1 MGRRGPPPQ
10 PTSLRILRGNP
21 GHRPLNESE
30 PQPPAD
36 AIEPPSYLQGVSL
49 EKWHDVVKKLEDM
62 SLMTNADVDTIARYC
77 VMYERYQKYL
87 DQVRRGLD
95 VLVMREESGRV
106 RYMQITPAA
115 TMLSK
120 LDEQMLRVERE
131 FGFTPASR
139 SEIQTS
145 PKVPNDPL
153 AAFVARRSS

>member
-1 MGRRGPPPQ
+1 MGSRGPRSQ

-21 GHRPLNESE
+21 GHRPLNEGE
-30 PQPPAD
+30 PQSPAD
-36 AIEPPSYLQGVSL
+36 AIEPPSYLQGASL
-49 EKWHDVVKKLEDM
+49 EKWHEVVKKLEDM

-77 VMYERYQKYL
+77 VMFERYQKYL

-115 TMLSK
+115 TMLAK

-139 SEIQTS
+139 SEINAS
-145 PKVPNDPL
+145 PKVQSDPL
-153 AAFVARRSS
+153 TAFVARRSS